1 MVERVAM
8 LVREAA
14 RGGAFKSGRYVI
26 SSWCDPKQMGLILSD
41 LGCVVVGEEPSEDQE
56 KPPVKIF
63 ERKLKNRERKNVK
76 FGRVTT
82 NSNKPAHA
90 KLKGGGKE
98 NFGKT
103 GNKSFRKSVQ
113 NKQVNPNSPFA
124 VLATLKKKT

>member
-1 MVERVAM
+1 AT
-8 LVREAA
+8 RE
-14 RGGAFKSGRYVI
+14 
-26 SSWCDPKQMGLILSD
+26 QMGLVLSD